1 SENAENLELE
11 VVCTEQACWF
21 MQGFCQFALQNQVEI
36 AEGINITECI
46 LAKEVMEDGSA
57 PSVPS
62 GIEALD
68 ALDDRRIIWFLE
80 PLHQSTVQRYSG
92 TMQHANPTGKM
103 GYTVATFVHYAYQ
116 YSEGALVFTDIQ
128 GTMSSGQNG
137 MILFDVMTHSSDSE
151 TGVGDYGPEGIQ
163 CWQEQHVCCKM
174 CEGLG
179 LVASSDEEE

>member
-1 SENAENLELE
+1 
-11 VVCTEQACWF
+11 
-21 MQGFCQFALQNQVEI
+21 
-36 AEGINITECI
+36 
-46 LAKEVMEDGSA
+46 MEDGSA

-128 GTMSSGQNG
+128 GTVKLLSHSLSLIYFKGSLGKMSSGQNG
-137 MILFDVMTHSSDSE
+137 MILFDVMTHSSDRYV
-151 TGVGDYGPEGIQ
+151 T
-163 CWQEQHVCCKM
+163 
-174 CEGLG
+174 
-179 LVASSDEEE
+179 